1 MARLSPYGK
10 FRAFS
15 NAGLPLSGGKLYT
28 YEANTTTPKP
38 TYTDAS
44 EDTAN
49 ANPVVLDANGYAD
62 VWLEGGAYK
71 FILKDSTDSTLWTVD
86 DITSDEARSFGY
98 TTATLST
105 STSIT
110 SVYDSYF
117 LICTAALTLSLLPA
131 ATAGDGFFFIVK
143 NTGSGVVTIDPSDSE
158 TVDGASTATI
168 SAGSS
173 AVVQCNGT
181 SWQTIFNASPV
192 PYTAASA
199 SGAASL
205 QFAED
210 TDNGTNKVT
219 LAAPAALAAD
229 RSITFPDAAGEIVLD
244 AATQTLTNKTLTTP
258 TITLK
263 QSASPT
269 PTAEGAIEWDTDDNR
284 IVVGNS
290 SGQTT
295 FYSGQFPT
303 LIQTQTVS
311 GVASVNFTGLSSTY
325 SVYILEMSNVVPAT
339 DATDLYVRTSTNNG
353 SSYDSGASD
362 YAWTRTGNT
371 DASATAGAGG
381 DVADAQM
388 LIAVGMDNA
397 ATASLGGTIKLFE
410 FSSSARHKHITAQV
424 AYTRDASTI
433 ATFITGGKRLT
444 ATACDAFQIIT
455 SSGNISGTFS
465 LYGVSK

>member
-49 ANPVVLDANGYAD
+49 ANPVVLDSNGYAD

-71 FILKDSTDSTLWTVD
+71 FILKDSTDVTLWTVD

-105 STSIT
+105 NTSIT

-143 NTGSGVVTIDPSDSE
+143 NTGSGVVTIDPSDAE
-158 TVDGASTATI
+158 TINGTSTATI
-168 SAGSS
+168 AAGSS
-173 AVVQCNGT
+173 AVVQCNGA

-205 QFAED
+205 EFAED

-219 LAAPAALAAD
+219 LAAPAALGAD
-229 RSITFPDAAGEIVLD
+229 RSITFPDAAGEITLNT
-244 AATQTLTNKTLTTP
+244 ATQTLANKTLPNPTLVDTSDNTKGINFDFTGASAGAIGTLVGWFTNDR
-258 TITLK
+258 TITI
-263 QSASPT
+263 QDST
-269 PTAEGAIEWDTDDNR
+269 G
-284 IVVGNS
+284 
-290 SGQTT
+290 
-295 FYSGQFPT
+295 T
-303 LIQTQTVS
+303 L
-311 GVASVNFTGLSSTY
+311 AL
-325 SVYILEMSNVVPAT
+325 
-339 DATDLYVRTSTNNG
+339 TS
-353 SSYDSGASD
+353 
-362 YAWTRTGNT
+362 
-371 DASATAGAGG
+371 
-381 DVADAQM
+381 Q
-388 LIAVGMDNA
+388 
-397 ATASLGGTIKLFE
+397 LGGTPATPQNSTSGTSIDFTGIPAGTKQIFMTWDGVSTNGTDQILIQLGDSGGIE
-410 FSSSARHKHITAQV
+410 ATGYAGVNYDTSSST
-424 AYTRDASTI
+424 
-433 ATFITGGKRLT
+433 
-444 ATACDAFQIIT
+444 
-455 SSGNISGTFS
+455 TFS
-465 LYGVSK
+465 IGFPDNTSGAAFLRYAHWEFTLLDSSTNTWVCKGHIGFNNSGSYGTRFTVGSKSLSATLDRIRVTTSGGANTFDAGKINILYS